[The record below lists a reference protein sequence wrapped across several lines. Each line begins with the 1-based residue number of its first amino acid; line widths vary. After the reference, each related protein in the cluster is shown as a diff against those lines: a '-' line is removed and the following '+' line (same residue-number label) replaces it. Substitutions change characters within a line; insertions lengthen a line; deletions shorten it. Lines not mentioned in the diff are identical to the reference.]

1 MADDPRR
8 QERPDSGTDASPS
21 QENADITRRE
31 WLLRLGGTA
40 VLVGFHGM
48 PAVAEAGP
56 ASGQAAPAAS
66 ETAQLPPGLYEPSQD
81 HMTHALTADDRFHP
95 IPTDSPTD
103 FIRPSTGPFQPQF
116 FSPAEFSM
124 VQRLVAL
131 VLGESG
137 ESVEVK
143 ATISE
148 VSEWI
153 DLEVFNAPAVREA
166 ALKLSPQHRALDV
179 AFRGGDEEVKALET
193 RDLQRIWREGLEWIT
208 TESSRRW
215 SKDFLDAPEAPQ
227 IDLLKSMSVHE
238 QAENAGTRLFVLLK
252 SQVANGFYTSQRGLK
267 ELDYKGNAFY
277 AECPGCNPPRS

>member
-1 MADDPRR
+1 MADDPTR
-8 QERPDSGTDASPS
+8 QERPNSEADGSVTS
-21 QENADITRRE
+21 ENADITRRE

-48 PAVAEAGP
+48 PAAGEAGLAP
-56 ASGQAAPAAS
+56 GQAAPAAS
-66 ETAQLPPGLYEPSQD
+66 ETASHQPGLYEPSQD

-95 IPTDSPTD
+95 IPIDSPTD
-103 FIRPSTGPFQPQF
+103 FIRPSTSPFQPQF
-116 FSPAEFSM
+116 FSPAEFPV

-137 ESVEVK
+137 DSVEGKV
-143 ATISE
+143 TVSE

-153 DLEVFNAPAVREA
+153 DLEVSDSAAVREA
-166 ALKLSPQHRALDV
+166 ALKLSPQHRALDL
-179 AFRGGDEEVKALET
+179 AFRGGDEEMKTLET
-193 RDLQRIWREGLEWIT
+193 RDPQKTWREGLEWIS

-215 SKDFLDAPEAPQ
+215 SKDFIDAPEAPQ

-277 AECPGCNPPRS
+277 AECPGCDLPRH

>member
-1 MADDPRR
+1 MADQPLR
-8 QERPDSGTDASPS
+8 QERPNSEVDGSATADST
-21 QENADITRRE
+21 DITRRE
-31 WLLRLGGTA
+31 WLLRLGGSA

-48 PAVAEAGP
+48 PASGEVGP
-56 ASGQAAPAAS
+56 AAGQASPTAS
-66 ETAQLPPGLYEPSQD
+66 EAAPLPAGLYEPSQD

-95 IPTDSPTD
+95 IPADSPTD
-103 FIRPSTGPFQPQF
+103 FVRPPAGPFQPQF
-116 FSPAEFSM
+116 FSPAEFPV

-137 ESVEVK
+137 EGVEAK

-148 VSEWI
+148 VAEWI
-153 DLEVFNAPAVREA
+153 DLEVFDSAAVREA

-193 RDLQRIWREGLEWIT
+193 RDPQKTWREGLEWIS

-215 SKDFLDAPEAPQ
+215 GRSFLDAFEASQ
-227 IDLLKSMSVHE
+227 VELLKSLSDHAG
-238 QAENAGTRLFVLLK
+238 AENAGTRLFVLLK

-277 AECPGCNPPRS
+277 AECPGCNLPRT